1 MEYVEFRVRV
11 EDTKN
16 ILAWRQNQPPVRG
29 EVRLEPLQRQTI
41 RVLSRWVADD
51 KIEQRGELALLGSHL
66 FGVLFTDKVAAEF
79 EEAYRKKADAVL
91 RIVLEFLPA
100 ARELATLP
108 WEYLYY
114 PDNDETGRG
123 FFIAAQHRLILSRH
137 VPLKLRDEALKSR
150 VGALR
155 LLLVVS
161 RPQYDRVEEEHEG
174 ERASVRK
181 PMGDVKAQPVIQMLE
196 DLQKASA
203 GRISVDTLLQPDK
216 RMLTDALIKLKPD
229 VVHFIGH
236 GRYKGDAGALAF
248 VRKTVAGDTEAAWLS
263 DTAFADCFGE
273 ITPPRLIFL
282 HACEGARSDSY
293 EAFSGVSL
301 QLVYSRM
308 PAVIAMQYPI
318 PNDVAIAF
326 ARSLYRALSEG
337 QAIDEAVQHGRSELG
352 VYLDDEENFSSRA
365 FGSPV
370 VFLQSK
376 DAHSLEGI
384 VTVAEPAGGVTP
396 TPPVTERQYRCPN
409 PACRGQINPDRRF
422 CPNPKCRRP
431 FKICT
436 NPSCREAIADEATFC
451 DSCNTDVAAAAAA
464 SATPA
469 AAVRVGSF

>member
-1 MEYVEFRVRV
+1 
-11 EDTKN
+11 
-16 ILAWRQNQPPVRG
+16 
-29 EVRLEPLQRQTI
+29 
-41 RVLSRWVADD
+41 
-51 KIEQRGELALLGSHL
+51 
-66 FGVLFTDKVAAEF
+66 
-79 EEAYRKKADAVL
+79 
-91 RIVLEFLPA
+91 
-100 ARELATLP
+100 
-108 WEYLYY
+108 
-114 PDNDETGRG
+114 
-123 FFIAAQHRLILSRH
+123 
-137 VPLKLRDEALKSR
+137 
-150 VGALR
+150 
-155 LLLVVS
+155 
-161 RPQYDRVEEEHEG
+161 
-174 ERASVRK
+174 
-181 PMGDVKAQPVIQMLE
+181 MGDVKAQPVIQMLE
-196 DLQKASA
+196 ELQKASA
-203 GRISVDTLLQPDK
+203 GRITVDTLLQPDK
-216 RMLTDALIKLKPD
+216 RMLTDALVKLKPH

-236 GRYKGDAGALAF
+236 GRYKGEAGALAF
-248 VRKTVAGDTEAAWLS
+248 VRKSVSGDTEAAWLS

-337 QAIDEAVQHGRSELG
+337 QAIDEAVQNGRNELG

-384 VTVAEPAGGVTP
+384 VTVAEPAGGTS
-396 TPPVTERQYRCPN
+396 TTSVTERQYRCPN

-436 NPSCREAIADEATFC
+436 NPSCREAIAYEATFC
-451 DSCNTDVAAAAAA
+451 DNCNTDVAAAAAA

-469 AAVRVGSF
+469 AVRVGSF